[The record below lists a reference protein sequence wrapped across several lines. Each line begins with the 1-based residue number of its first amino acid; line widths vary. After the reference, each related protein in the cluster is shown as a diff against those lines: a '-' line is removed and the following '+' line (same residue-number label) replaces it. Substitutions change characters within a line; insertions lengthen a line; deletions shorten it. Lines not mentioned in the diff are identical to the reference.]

1 MNLIKNLSIIIPAYN
16 EEDGIS
22 SVLDETIKI
31 MEQSSINYEIIV
43 VNDGST
49 DETAKIAGNKSVRL
63 INHQINKG
71 YGAALKTGIRKAK
84 YPLICITDADGT
96 YSPQYIPKLM
106 KQIDDTDMIVGSRTG
121 SNVAVPLMRKPAKW
135 ILNSLANYLT
145 GIKIPDLNSGLRIF
159 SKEVINLFSPI
170 CPNGFS
176 FTTTITLALLTNNY
190 SVSFIPI
197 NYEHRIGKSK
207 IRPIRDSINFFNLII
222 RTIIYFAP
230 LKIFTPISLVL
241 ALIGIGLLAYRAIIG
256 EGLAVTIVVI
266 FLAALQIA
274 TIGLLADMI
283 SKFTSLSKV
292 NLRHNIKDE

>member
-1 MNLIKNLSIIIPAYN
+1 MNLIENLSIIIPAYN
-16 EEDGIS
+16 EEEGIS

-31 MEQSSINYEIIV
+31 MEQTSINYEIIV

-49 DETAKIAGNKSVRL
+49 DETAKIAGNKPVRL
-63 INHQINKG
+63 INHPINKG

-96 YSPQYIPKLM
+96 YSPQYIPELIKN
-106 KQIDDTDMIVGSRTG
+106 INDADMVVGSRTG
-121 SNVAVPLMRKPAKW
+121 SKVAIPLLRKPAKW

-145 GIKIPDLNSGLRIF
+145 GVKIPDLNSGLRIF
-159 SKEVINLFSPI
+159 SKEVINIFTPI

-197 NYEHRIGKSK
+197 NYDHRIGKSK
-207 IRPIRDSINFFNLII
+207 IRPVRDSINFFNLII
-222 RTIIYFAP
+222 RTVTYFAP
-230 LKIFTPISLVL
+230 LKVFIPISLIL
-241 ALIGIGLLAYRAIIG
+241 ALIGIGLLVYRAITG
-256 EGLAVTIVVI
+256 GGLAVTIVVI

-274 TIGLLADMI
+274 TVGLLADLI
-283 SKFTSLSKV
+283 SKFTSLSKTS
-292 NLRHNIKDE
+292 LRDKIKDE

>member
-16 EEDGIS
+16 EEEGIS

-96 YSPQYIPKLM
+96 YSPQYIPKLI

-230 LKIFTPISLVL
+230 LKIFMPISLAL
-241 ALIGIGLLAYRAIIG
+241 ALVGIGLLGYRAIIG
-256 EGLAVTIVVI
+256 GGLAVTIVVV

-274 TIGLLADMI
+274 TVGLLADMI